1 MPLNSADGRGFP
13 SGRKSSS
20 KHSQG
25 SPEAGLLPEDGGIR
39 KPRLQAGEHVTS
51 CSAIST
57 NGLCSQPA
65 VIR

>member
-39 KPRLQAGEHVTS
+39 SPRLQAGEHVTES
-51 CSAIST
+51 
-57 NGLCSQPA
+57 NH
-65 VIR
+65 